1 MLFVSATIVFSEN
14 LFLVIH
20 VCTPESMIEMEQLLS
35 YEFSVTNGVKQGGII
50 SSLLVFITV
59 LVDDLLIKLKNSGYG
74 CVMGENCVDL

>member
-1 MLFVSATIVFSEN
+1 MLSVSATIVFSEN

-20 VCTPESMIEMEQLLS
+20 VCTPENMIEMEQLLS

-50 SSLLVFITV
+50 SSLLFFITV
-59 LVDDLLIKLKNSGYG
+59 LVDDLIKLKNSGYG